1 MTKSNQLLLS
11 TMMFLL
17 VFLPNISN
25 GENEITSFNGGTH
38 LVSLKLSTNFFSGLD
53 SKTARFGNTISSAPG
68 TPSVFA
74 YNPAGIGAIK
84 KTSFSIDIV
93 PPITLRLSKLY
104 TDLDNTLK
112 DATDDAIADM
122 KSSDLDDKMVYP
134 DFDMDFGQKGIV
146 NSFSAILTSEK
157 HGNLGIGYSRRL
169 DIDIDA
175 LINGIST
182 TISDIAVIEEGGDT
196 FEEKLI
202 VPLAIESFINM
213 NFQFHEINIA
223 YGKSFFQDK
232 LSMGAGLNIISS
244 RLYSNIFVAMDGI
257 IRQASEQTDISAIF
271 DDPNVDYR
279 NTLDNSFDIDFH
291 QKSSRPRFGISCNPI
306 DWLYLDFAYCGPT
319 EMKYDGHLEIIQH
332 TLGAL
337 NFGYDEDGPDDILG
351 TDDDEEMM
359 DLNYLK
365 PSQITYTN
373 ETIYRSDYLKFEYP
387 GYLANS
393 IAFKKKWFTGIIS
406 YEKPIGSFSVHYKCD
421 VIQDGQKKEE
431 GTFISYTDTTYKDY
445 KIDFSPEHTIK
456 FALGF
461 GPVSFGGQ
469 VLLGDILYQGFMDD
483 EGNPKEDALDT
494 ILGGAFSF
502 GFGFN
507 LSRNLYV
514 DMNLIA
520 VPGPIA
526 RTTLIHEF

>member
-11 TMMFLL
+11 TMMLL
-17 VFLPNISN
+17 LLFFPNISN

-38 LVSLKLSTNFFSGLD
+38 LVNLKLYTNFFSGLD

-68 TPSVFA
+68 TPSIFA

-84 KTSFSIDIV
+84 KSSFSIDIA
-93 PPITLRLSKLY
+93 PPISLSLSKLY

-112 DATDDAIADM
+112 ESIDEAIADM
-122 KSSDLDDKMVYP
+122 KSSDLDDNIEYP
-134 DFDMDFGQKGIV
+134 DFEMDFGQKGIV

-157 HGNLGIGYSRRL
+157 HGNFGIGYSRRL
-169 DIDIDA
+169 DVDINA

-182 TISDIAVIEEGGDT
+182 TISDIAVIEEGGNT
-196 FEEKLI
+196 FEEKI
-202 VPLAIESFINM
+202 IIPLCIESFIDM
-213 NFQFHEINIA
+213 NFQFQEVNIA
-223 YGKSFFQDK
+223 YGKSFLQDK
-232 LSMGAGLNIISS
+232 LSIGAGLNIISS
-244 RLYSNIFVAMDGI
+244 SLYSNIFVAVDGI

-279 NTLDNSFDIDFH
+279 NTLDNSFDIDFR
-291 QKSSRPRFGISCNPI
+291 QKSYRSRFGVSYKPI
-306 DWLYLDFAYCGPT
+306 DWLYLDFAFSSPT

-337 NFGYDEDGPDDILG
+337 NIGYDEDGPDDILG
-351 TDDDEEMM
+351 TDDDEDLM

-373 ETIYRSDYLKFEYP
+373 ETIYRSEYLKFEYP
-387 GYLANS
+387 GYFANS

-445 KIDFSPEHTIK
+445 KMDFSPKHTIK

-469 VLLGDILYQGFMDD
+469 VLLGDILYQGFIDD

-494 ILGGAFSF
+494 ILGGAFSL

-507 LSRNLYV
+507 LSKNIHV
-514 DMNLIA
+514 DMNLIS

-526 RTTLIHEF
+526 RTTLIYEF